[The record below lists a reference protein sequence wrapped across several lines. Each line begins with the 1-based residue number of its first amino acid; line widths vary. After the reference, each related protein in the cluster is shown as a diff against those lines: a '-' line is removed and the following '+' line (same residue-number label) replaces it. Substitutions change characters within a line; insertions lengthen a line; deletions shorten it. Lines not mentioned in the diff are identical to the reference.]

1 MFLVVF
7 RNNVGP
13 IECYFYSLLKI
24 FKLKHGPELLQAVYY
39 AGCFKLW
46 KLLYFVKLWKG
57 ALRWCTGASRKT
69 WVRFDI
75 EYRTLL
81 QVYRS

>member
-39 AGCFKLW
+39 AGCFKL
-46 KLLYFVKLWKG
+46 
-57 ALRWCTGASRKT
+57 
-69 WVRFDI
+69 
-75 EYRTLL
+75 
-81 QVYRS
+81 

>member
-1 MFLVVF
+1 M
-7 RNNVGP
+7 
-13 IECYFYSLLKI
+13 IECSFYSLLKI
-24 FKLKHGPELLQAVYY
+24 FNLKRGPELLQVVYY

-46 KLLYFVKLWKG
+46 KLLYFVKLWKDTLMYG
-57 ALRWCTGASRKT
+57 YFKKNMAAIR
-69 WVRFDI
+69 VRFGI